1 MLVLEIL
8 EIKCDLAE
16 VRVLE
21 FNNDLIQIAGKPLD
35 FERPMIQMERDNIVS
50 NEQQI

>member
-1 MLVLEIL
+1 MRKLVLEIL

-21 FNNDLIQIAGKPLD
+21 FNNDLNLD
-35 FERPMIQMERDNIVS
+35 CWETFGF
-50 NEQQI
+50 